1 MKTKLIAL
9 VLILTL
15 GILLVSCDDTTPSD
29 PVNTTNQVA
38 DSEGNDTPTDEP
50 ETPAP
55 DTDEPETSA
64 PDTDEPETPAP
75 DTDEPETPAPDTD
88 EPETNEEET
97 LEDESG
103 EETTDEPETPA
114 PDTDEPET
122 SAPDTDEPADETD
135 KPVDP
140 ADKDR
145 LKADLV
151 AALRELLTGCTVDP
165 ASVIPETML
174 VDYRQNL
181 VDPSELPDGYVSSVS
196 VSDIPVAGSGEQW
209 HMVLDNLEQSALFF
223 DLLAVVDTLTTVSVQ
238 TFETFFD
245 KNPEET
251 AIHTFEESIYSVT
264 IHYDDDTVAYVLD
277 YTANIPALGEQK
289 VQIALSLDR
298 QTREKAA
305 RIQLGNGNALA
316 YTYTEAS
323 YTFALELVG
332 VRHAFFTVNQDEDGS
347 VYGHINEFLTVKD
360 VQVQSAADFYITED
374 YVTVVGNKADG
385 MLLFD
390 GRICEL
396 YRVEDGRLVGYEVK
410 ETESLLGIEFDTLWF
425 DLSAFTGFTSI
436 RYVEATD
443 ETDAAFYV
451 NNSKKPWESE
461 KVGLFNPSRRFDIE
475 FRTRY
480 CTVYDAENDTYTAE
494 RVQVPMLFVQ
504 EGYLESL
511 TKDIK
516 SANGIQVNLGVDGD
530 ELEKL
535 MADYDAFIPEFD
547 EHKAAIT
554 TDLIEQFIG
563 EPISFQ

>member
-1 MKTKLIAL
+1 MKIKLIAL

-15 GILLVSCDDTTPSD
+15 GILLVSCDDTTPSE
-29 PVNTTNQVA
+29 PVNTTNQVT
-38 DSEGNDTPTDEP
+38 DSEGNDTPADETDKP
-50 ETPAP
+50 ADETDKPA
-55 DTDEPETSA
+55 DETDKPADETDKPA
-64 PDTDEPETPAP
+64 DETDKPADET
-75 DTDEPETPAPDTD
+75 DK
-88 EPETNEEET
+88 
-97 LEDESG
+97 
-103 EETTDEPETPA
+103 
-114 PDTDEPET
+114 
-122 SAPDTDEPADETD
+122 PADETD

-181 VDPSELPDGYVSSVS
+181 VDPSKLSIDYGSNVS
-196 VSDIPVAGSGEQW
+196 VSDIPAVGSGEQW
-209 HMVLDNLEQSALFF
+209 HMVLENLEQSALFF
-223 DLLAVVDTLTTVSVQ
+223 DMLAVVDTLTTVSVQ

-277 YTANIPALGEQK
+277 YTANIPVLGEQK

-360 VQVQSAADFYITED
+360 VQIQSAADFYITED

-410 ETESLLGIEFDTLWF
+410 ETESLLDIEFDTLWF

-436 RYVEATD
+436 RYAEATD

-461 KVGLFNPSRRFDIE
+461 KVGLFTPSRRFDIE

-480 CTVYDAENDTYTAE
+480 YNVYDPENDEYKVEYA
-494 RVQVPMLFVQ
+494 QVPMLFVQ

>member
-1 MKTKLIAL
+1 ETSAP
-9 VLILTL
+9 
-15 GILLVSCDDTTPSD
+15 DTDEPETPA
-29 PVNTTNQVA
+29 P
-38 DSEGNDTPTDEP
+38 DTDEPETSAPDTDEP

-75 DTDEPETPAPDTD
+75 DTDEPETPEPD
-88 EPETNEEET
+88 
-97 LEDESG
+97 
-103 EETTDEPETPA
+103 TDEPETPA

-332 VRHAFFTVNQDEDGS
+332 VRHAFFTVNQDEDGN

-396 YRVEDGRLVGYEVK
+396 YRVADGRLVGYEVK

-436 RYVEATD
+436 RYAEATD

-451 NNSKKPWESE
+451 NNSKNPWESE

-480 CTVYDAENDTYTAE
+480 YNVYDPENDEYKVE

-563 EPISFQ
+563 EPTSFQ

>member
-15 GILLVSCDDTTPSD
+15 GILLVSCDDTTPSE

-55 DTDEPETSA
+55 DTDEPET
-64 PDTDEPETPAP
+64 PAP
-75 DTDEPETPAPDTD
+75 D
-88 EPETNEEET
+88 
-97 LEDESG
+97 
-103 EETTDEPETPA
+103 TDEPETPA

-122 SAPDTDEPADETD
+122 SAPDTDKPADETD

-181 VDPSELPDGYVSSVS
+181 VDPSKLSIDYGPNVS

-245 KNPEET
+245 RNPEET

-264 IHYDDDTVAYVLD
+264 IHYDDDTVAYALD
-277 YTANIPALGEQK
+277 YTANIPVLGEQK

-332 VRHAFFTVNQDEDGS
+332 VRHAFFTVNQDEDGN

-360 VQVQSAADFYITED
+360 VQIQSAADFYITED

-436 RYVEATD
+436 RYAEATD

-480 CTVYDAENDTYTAE
+480 CTVYDAENDTYTVE